1 MALNTD
7 TIIYNKCIIFM
18 YNIARPIPLQLRG
31 RLWGNAY
38 IQFFFP
44 AAKKSCV
51 PIRLLGFDYAR

>member
-1 MALNTD
+1 M
-7 TIIYNKCIIFM
+7 YM